1 MNRQLV
7 EPYPCLP
14 LDSGAGLIEV
24 QNRRARCCLRNLTCG
39 LAAVSL
45 LLAGACLPS
54 ENPPAPASSETAAA
68 SGDPTGLIWEAWGYI
83 SQSYSNWDNIDLE
96 RVQGEAILSLL
107 ELNETLP
114 YPFLREVGRLR
125 GQPPMGIPAQ
135 MADLW
140 RALVL
145 HQVRWPQVSP
155 EEKAEDVI
163 RAMVAGLGE
172 PSAVVIPAENFHEAR
187 DALQKAQAGSY
198 VGIGARVSRTGD
210 QFTIE
215 PFEDSWAE
223 KAGIRLGDALVAVDR
238 RPVTG
243 RSLEELVE
251 LIAGP
256 AGSNVQLSVER
267 AGQEEPLE
275 IQVVRDNIEL
285 QSVSRQ
291 LVPGGIGY
299 IQVAR
304 FRDNTSQQFLKA
316 LEELDS
322 FDMLALILDLR
333 SSPGGSMEAA
343 QEMAEHFLHKGTVF
357 VSTEGRSAGKLVYV
371 IEHKTARRPL
381 EDLPMVVLIN
391 GQTQAEAEV
400 LAGALQDSERALVLG
415 TASFGQGSTNEFI
428 EMSDGSAI
436 YLPTSRWYRS
446 SGEMMGS
453 GGIQPD
459 FYVPLEEVSQGFS
472 RDSQF
477 NQAYQILDD
486 RLPPFR

>member
-1 MNRQLV
+1 MLN
-7 EPYPCLP
+7 PYPYLP
-14 LDSGAGLIEV
+14 LNSGARLSEALNG
-24 QNRRARCCLRNLTCG
+24 RASSYLLKLTWG

-45 LLAGACLPS
+45 LLAGACLSS
-54 ENPPAPASSETAAA
+54 ENPPAQASQASSGTAAA

-83 SQSYSNWDNIDLE
+83 SQSYANWDNIDLE
-96 RVQGEAILSLL
+96 RVQGEAMLSLL

-114 YPFLREVGRLR
+114 YPFLSEVGRLR
-125 GQPPMGIPAQ
+125 GQPTVGTPPQ
-135 MADLW
+135 LTDLW

-145 HQVRWPQVSP
+145 HQVKWPHVSP
-155 EEKAEDVI
+155 EEKAEAVI
-163 RAMVAGLGE
+163 VAMVAGLGE
-172 PSAVVIPAENFHEAR
+172 PSAVVIPAENYHETR
-187 DALQKAQAGSY
+187 DALQEAQAGSY

-210 QFTIE
+210 QFTLV
-215 PFEDSWAE
+215 PFEDSPAE

-251 LIAGP
+251 LITGAP
-256 AGSNVQLSVER
+256 GSKVQLSVER
-267 AGQEEPLE
+267 AGETEPLE
-275 IQVVRDNIEL
+275 IQVFRDDIEL
-285 QSVSRQ
+285 RSVSRQ
-291 LVPGGIGY
+291 LFPGGIGY
-299 IQVAR
+299 IQVTR
-304 FRDNTSQQFLKA
+304 FRDNTGRQFLKA

-343 QEMAEHFLHKGTVF
+343 QEVAEHFLDKGTVF
-357 VSTEGRSAGKLVYV
+357 VSTEGRSSGTLDYV

-381 EDLPMVVLIN
+381 ENLPMVVLIN
-391 GQTQAEAEV
+391 GQTLAEPEV

-415 TASFGQGSTNEFI
+415 TASFGKGSSNEFI

-446 SGEMMGS
+446 SGDLMGS

-459 FYVPLEEVSQGFS
+459 VHVPFEEEFKGLS
-472 RDSQF
+472 RDNQF
-477 NQAYQILDD
+477 NRAYQILNDG
-486 RLPPFR
+486 LPPFR